1 VHFVAGRWRRAEI
14 PFSGVLEK
22 VAGDCRP
29 DDRPDALRLRAALP
43 LRNRRQPRF
52 GSRPR
57 HVTLRR
63 SRIAWR
69 RRGPRRRRRS
79 ASERADLDARL
90 AAAAAFEAWLS
101 DERQGQAKGA
111 MPDPIP
117 LVERTETADETDLR
131 NQLASLSAALTR
143 AKAREEELKAS
154 KVDVARLNEQLS
166 AGSSETQRLRDDA
179 GARIPVG
186 QRVASN
192 ALRRGFVPCC
202 LTMI

>member
-1 VHFVAGRWRRAEI
+1 MAPRRNSLLRRAGEGGRRL
-14 PFSGVLEK
+14 PARRPSG
-22 VAGDCRP
+22 
-29 DDRPDALRLRAALP
+29 RATPSRSTTPEEPAAAKIWLAAKARHP
-43 LRNRRQPRF
+43 EAFKNRMAEAR
-52 GSRPR
+52 
-57 HVTLRR
+57 T
-63 SRIAWR
+63 
-69 RRGPRRRRRS
+69 S
-79 ASERADLDARL
+79 AAAQISVERADLDARL

-101 DERQGQAKGA
+101 DERRGQAKGA